1 MGRSVAA
8 LVLVGIVAAA
18 ALAVTERVIT
28 YKTPHLTFTLAL
40 SADVARS
47 NSQLSLMV
55 NVRPREGVHVYAP
68 GSTYRAI
75 AIALEP
81 NPLLSV
87 GKTIYPQSS
96 MYFFKPLK
104 ESVPV
109 YNEPFT
115 LTVPVAIGAI
125 PRGTSALRV
134 SGVVTYQAC
143 DDRVCFL
150 PETVPVAWTV
160 AVR

>member
-1 MGRSVAA
+1 MV
-8 LVLVGIVAAA
+8 IVAAG

-28 YKTPHLTFTLAL
+28 RTTPHLTFTAAL

-47 NSQLSLMV
+47 NSPLSLMV
-55 NVRPREGVHVYAP
+55 NVRPRAGVHVYAP

-75 AIALEP
+75 AIALDP

-87 GKTIYPQSS
+87 GKTMYPRSS
-96 MYFFKPLK
+96 MYFFKPSN

-125 PRGTSALRV
+125 PRATSALRV

-150 PETVPVAWTV
+150 PQSVPVAWTIR
-160 AVR
+160 AAK